1 MQEFIGKLKKDREE
15 EIKEYMKTGDKNI
28 LKNIFIIQNII
39 TNISQEN
46 QYAESSNLIKE
57 MTQEVSKMDLS
68 KIDMTDLFNQLG
80 VK

>member
-1 MQEFIGKLKKDREE
+1 MQEFIDKLKKDREE

-28 LKNIFIIQNII
+28 LNDIFIIQNII

-68 KIDMTDLFNQLG
+68 KIDMTELINQLG

>member
-1 MQEFIGKLKKDREE
+1 MQEFIDKLKKDREE

-39 TNISQEN
+39 VNISQEN